1 MSVYEL
7 ARQLGEELLKSEKA
21 EALDEARTAFFAD
34 EKAQKLFNEFNRL
47 KKELQDTMSAADTTK
62 EKIEQ
67 AKAALM
73 EKQTE
78 IKNYPVAS
86 RLINCEN
93 DFNRYVNSVFNIIA
107 STVTG
112 RDPHEGHDDDC
123 CGGSCGSCGGCH

>member
-7 ARQLGEELLKSEKA
+7 ARQIGEELLKSEKA
-21 EALDEARTAFFAD
+21 LQLDEARAAFFAD
-34 EKAQKLFNEFNRL
+34 ETAKELFNEFNEL

-67 AKAALM
+67 AKAALVS
-73 EKQTE
+73 KQME
-78 IKNYPVAS
+78 IKKHKVAND
-86 RLINCEN
+86 LIKCEN
-93 DFNRYVNSVFNIIA
+93 DFNQYVNSVFNIIA

-123 CGGSCGSCGGCH
+123 CSGSCGSCGGCH